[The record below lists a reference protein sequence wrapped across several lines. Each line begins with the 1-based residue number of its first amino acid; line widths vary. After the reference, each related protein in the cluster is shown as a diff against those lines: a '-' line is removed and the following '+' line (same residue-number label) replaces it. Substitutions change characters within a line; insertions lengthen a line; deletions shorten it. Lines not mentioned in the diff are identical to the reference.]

1 MTEYSSGVGDEV
13 RSTLVPLEIDGTS
26 VYLSVQEFGDSNR
39 SEYDEYR
46 ETEISSRRPTLE
58 QALDGLT
65 GLARAMGARLQQT
78 DASRVVVEFGCDFA
92 LETGTFVAVVGKA
105 STRSSF
111 KVGLEWEKPAHS

>member
-1 MTEYSSGVGDEV
+1 MAEHISGVGDEL
-13 RSTLVPLEIDGTS
+13 RSTLIPLEIDGTS
-26 VYLSVQEFGDSNR
+26 VYLSVQELGGSSHAEF
-39 SEYDEYR
+39 DEFR

-65 GLARAMGARLQQT
+65 GLARAMGARLQES

-111 KVGLEWEKPAHS
+111 KVGLEWERPANS

>member
-1 MTEYSSGVGDEV
+1 MAEGIGGTENEI
-13 RSTLVPLEIDGTS
+13 RSTLVPLDIGGTS
-26 VYLSVQEFGDSNR
+26 VYLAVQELGESSHNDYGDY
-39 SEYDEYR
+39 EEV
-46 ETEISSRRPTLE
+46 EISSRRPTLE

-92 LETGTFVAVVGKA
+92 LETGTFVAVIGKA

-111 KVGLEWEKPAHS
+111 KVGLEWEKPAPS